1 MGAEIEENW
10 MKYFL
15 INSPDPVLRVG
26 KDGTILYSNKAGKIL
41 LETLKSQVGEIAPAE
56 ILKAARQVAL
66 RQIPA
71 QIELRAG
78 GRT

>member
-41 LETLKSQVGEIAPAE
+41 LETLKSQVGDTCAN
-56 ILKAARQVAL
+56 
-66 RQIPA
+66 
-71 QIELRAG
+71 
-78 GRT
+78 